1 MFDESIKGLEG
12 KDLSTGSQDHLFHIF
27 PAHAEPSPTD
37 TGDDFKFKII
47 RYSTIMN
54 SVSFALK
61 KIIEFFL

>member
-1 MFDESIKGLEG
+1 MFDELIKALEG
-12 KDLSTGSQDHLFHIF
+12 EDFSTGGQDHLLHIF
-27 PAHAEPSPTD
+27 PAHAESTPAD